1 MDSKKIAI
9 LTAILAVALAASC
22 IVPMDE
28 ADAAS
33 AVYDEEKGF
42 LTVTADQSV
51 MGGSVT
57 AEITNE
63 TNTYTLNTYAFANP
77 IDFPL
82 GDTKFAPGTYSVVVT
97 LMGNVICETTVTVPE
112 QGGEVDPE
120 PTPETYTITL
130 VNEGSALVTIT
141 DAEGQA
147 VNASTELAGEQTLT
161 VAVAAP
167 EGVEYESVTV
177 NGTVA
182 VAGENGY
189 TAEVAVS
196 AENATITVVVVEAE
210 PVPTP
215 ETYKVTIIQPANGQ
229 IVVMNG
235 ETQVNDGDE
244 VTVDTTLSV
253 TVTADEGYQVVGEA
267 SYSLT
272 VDDNV
277 TIAATIVPVAQPGED
292 KIFSENETVQSGW
305 VFNCNVTVNPGVTVT
320 FKGDV
325 TVNGNMYVYGNLI
338 YDGDG
343 SMEIVVADGKTFKA
357 FSGAAIQQDVVI
369 VAGGPDTVIDLADA
383 MEIMDINKNVTSSN
397 TYSQTQIVVITE
409 TLNLRTGT
417 TTTILGQLQVN
428 DGVVLTVESGA
439 TLVIDSETAK
449 MIVDGII
456 EVEEGAKIL
465 VNDADDVTVSGEVV
479 SNGEIYIDST
489 VTVKNGGSIVIEDA
503 DESSIVVLQGLTVE
517 NGGALTVMGQAAIAD
532 ITNKGTVTLDRAVLA
547 GPVTISQA
555 ADGAVVDIRSFT
567 SAAAGYDLTVTDAG
581 LVFKAAT
588 SSAEAVTVDKP
599 NTLIVL
605 GTIYGGV
612 NNLTIT
618 QSVTSETVN
627 KQTTYHN
634 HMVLSG
640 NVTIADESLDDA
652 DEVKAMYI
660 EVSGPSIDVADAL
673 TLGSHVVMSVTAGD
687 MNVTGTVTAVAEGS
701 KLNTGSE
708 HLGNVDV
715 NVTGT
720 VTVRDEIKWNINA
733 FEYRTEVDGNTNY
746 VYTTLAGA
754 IDAAATTIYACGDV
768 TVLDSVT
775 IPAGTQVR
783 PGNDAGTI
791 TIGDRD
797 HRDVTVTVATDGQIR
812 SCIIDVMGTL
822 LFEDS
827 RDNRNCVITSDVSVF
842 TEPSAK
848 YTNIYTALAGA
859 QPGETVTISRDT
871 VVLDRDITVGEG
883 VTLEI
888 PGTKTLQLNNGV
900 TLTVDG
906 TVRNSGKVTAETV
919 FAPEASS
926 IVDEEA
932 SAIAVNGAFMQM
944 DEISYD
950 YYQSAGAYYNLI
962 NAAGNWYYITPVAQA
977 AAVSDDVTYGL
988 IDIYGENTAAD
999 VTFTGDEAQ
1008 PVYVTINK
1016 GAELVAGTVG
1026 LSYAQIDV
1034 EGTFEGAVS
1043 TAVGSIE
1050 VVNATGFIVADVY
1063 VDETETMTL
1072 EGTPYIGD
1080 INGAA
1085 PVMTVA
1091 SGTVTV
1097 ADTLDLCDLEDIKIT
1112 DDKYVD
1118 GQFAVAAGAE
1128 LVVSGSDAAL
1138 YAYELSVDGALTAY
1152 DGGLVDAV
1160 VLIVNGTFTVSAADA
1175 ENGISAGQANIW
1187 CLYVGID
1194 DEFGAGSAATVSAD
1208 KIIDLDTMFVS
1219 AGSTV
1224 SEKLT
1229 DGMRFSTEFYIEDG
1243 LWMTAYANSGGQ
1255 VSLAA
1260 ITPSELVNCWFDNWQ
1275 YDDDGVFTNID
1286 KDKDVI
1292 GTHAAV
1298 YALLDYDIYY
1308 INVYA
1313 DPGVDA
1319 VYIDGVLMT
1328 GEVDGQMGWHIYVA
1342 AGTHEVSY
1350 KLVNGYSGT
1359 ATMTVNGEKVSGL
1372 TFQTSGTSEEDTFVS
1387 IYLQGIDKS
1396 GYVPDSPDSGDDGMG
1411 LTDYLLIVL
1420 VILIVVIAVMIAI
1433 RMMRS

>member
-1 MDSKKIAI
+1 MNTKNIAM
-9 LTAILAVALAASC
+9 LAAIMAIAAFA
-22 IVPMDE
+22 IVAVPADDV
-28 ADAAS
+28 DAADPLQIDVKS
-33 AVYDEEKGF
+33 DTSTYPGYEAVYITFNKTITGSTVSV
-42 LTVTADQSV
+42 TVTGESGSQNSNAPTSAIQNNV
-51 MGGSVT
+51 MRIQYEGTLGENFTVSVT
-57 AEITNE
+57 ATTADGTE
-63 TNTYTLNTYAFANP
+63 TAQWPAATPEPGEDPLLTYENP
-77 IDFPL
+77 ENGAIAVTGADGKDYNS
-82 GDTKFAPGTYSVVVT
+82 GDRVVV
-97 LMGNVICETTVTVPE
+97 G
-112 QGGEVDPE
+112 
-120 PTPETYTITL
+120 
-130 VNEGSALVTIT
+130 
-141 DAEGQA
+141 
-147 VNASTELAGEQTLT
+147 TEL
-161 VAVAAP
+161 
-167 EGVEYESVTV
+167 
-177 NGTVA
+177 
-182 VAGENGY
+182 
-189 TAEVAVS
+189 
-196 AENATITVVVVEAE
+196 TITVTPTIENVDSVIINDVTVEAVEGVYSTTISMPADGLTIVAVIVEAE
-210 PVPTP
+210 PAPVTYTVTFVVEGVPT
-215 ETYKVTIIQPANGQ
+215 YVTVEDGATVPANQVPAVPDNFDHWSTTEGGAEAYDLSAP
-229 IVVMNG
+229 VTGDVTLYAVMA
-235 ETQVNDGDE
+235 EIPVDPEDVIYKE
-244 VTVDTTLSV
+244 DTTV
-253 TVTADEGYQVVGEA
+253 
-267 SYSLT
+267 
-272 VDDNV
+272 
-277 TIAATIVPVAQPGED
+277 
-292 KIFSENETVQSGW
+292 SGG
-305 VFNCNVTVNPGVTVT
+305 VLNGNVTVNPGVTVT
-320 FKGDV
+320 FDGTV

-338 YDGDG
+338 YDGEG

-357 FSGAAIQQDVVI
+357 FSGAAIQQKVFI

-383 MEIMDINKNVTSSN
+383 MEIVEINKNVTSSIP
-397 TYSQTQIVVITE
+397 YSQTQIVVITE

-465 VNDADDVTVSGEVV
+465 VNDADDVTVSGEIV

-517 NGGALTVMGQAAIAD
+517 NGGALTVMGQAVIDD

-567 SAAAGYDLTVTDAG
+567 AAADGYDLTVTDAE

-588 SSAEAVTVDKP
+588 SSAEAVIVTEP
-599 NTLIVL
+599 NTLTVL
-605 GTIYGGV
+605 GEIYGGV

-640 NVTIADESLDDA
+640 NVTIADESLEDA
-652 DEVKAMYI
+652 DEVKDMAI

-687 MNVTGTVTAVAEGS
+687 MNVSGTVTAVAEGS
-701 KLNTGSE
+701 KLLAGDAHSDSI
-708 HLGNVDV
+708 DV

-797 HRDVTVTVATDGQIR
+797 HRDVTVTVAADGQIR

-827 RDNRNCVITSDVSVF
+827 RDNRNCVIYSDVSVF

-859 QPGETVTISRDT
+859 QPGETVTISRSNGD

-888 PGTKTLQLNNGV
+888 PGTRSLLLNNGV

-906 TVRNSGKVTAETV
+906 TVRNSGTVSAETV
-919 FAPEASS
+919 FAPEASNT
-926 IVDEEA
+926 VDEKA

-944 DEISYD
+944 KPIAYTD
-950 YYQSAGAYYNLI
+950 YYSAGAYYNLI
-962 NAAGNWYYITPVAQA
+962 NAAGNWNYITPVAQA
-977 AAVSDDVTYGL
+977 AAVSDDVTDGL

-1008 PVYVTINK
+1008 PVYVTVVS

-1034 EGTFEGAVS
+1034 EGTFEGTVS
-1043 TAVGSIE
+1043 TAVGTIE
-1050 VVNATGFIVADVY
+1050 IVNATGFTVADDY

-1097 ADTLDLCDLEDIKIT
+1097 ADTLDLWDLEDIKIT

-1118 GQFAVAAGAE
+1118 GQFTIAAGAE
-1128 LVVSGSDAAL
+1128 LIVSGSDAAL
-1138 YAYELSVDGALTAY
+1138 YAVELSVDGALTAY

-1160 VLIVNGTFTVSAADA
+1160 VLIVNGTFTVSAADV
-1175 ENGISAGQANIW
+1175 ENYVSAGQANIL

-1229 DGMRFSTEFYIEDG
+1229 DGMRFSTEFYIEDS
-1243 LWMTAYANSGGQ
+1243 LWMTAYANAGGQ

-1260 ITPSELVNCWFDNWQ
+1260 ITPSELVNCWFDDWQ
-1275 YDDDGVFTNID
+1275 YDDDGVFTIVDD
-1286 KDKDVI
+1286 KAVI
-1292 GTHAAV
+1292 GTYSAV

-1308 INVYA
+1308 ISVYA
-1313 DPGVDA
+1313 DPGIDA

-1328 GEVDGQMGWHIYVA
+1328 GEVDGQIGWHIYVA

-1350 KLVNGYSGT
+1350 KLVNGYTGT
-1359 ATMTVNGEKVSGL
+1359 ATMTVNGEKVSGY
-1372 TFQTSGTSEEDTFVS
+1372 TFQTSGTSEKDTSVS

-1420 VILIVVIAVMIAI
+1420 VILIVVLAVMVAI